1 MSFLFWRYLE
11 YVYIKIGNQFI
22 KQISLLTK
30 LLLVFTAL
38 TSYGAFWLS
47 FAAINIPTFGIL
59 AAYQKDMTQLSSALA
74 FYLIA
79 WAILSFIFMLLTF
92 KSTVLLSGFFLCL
105 TALFS
110 LLSASYFVGS
120 VALTKAAGAFGVIA
134 VVAALYDTFA
144 LLATK
149 QNSYFTLPVIPLPG
163 SEAKQEKWQ
172 RMRAGK
178 RFIWISFIFLFFFNN
193 FFNIYNH

>member
-1 MSFLFWRYLE
+1 M
-11 YVYIKIGNQFI
+11 
-22 KQISLLTK
+22 
-30 LLLVFTAL
+30 LLVFTAL

-163 SEAKQEKWQ
+163 SEAKQEK
-172 RMRAGK
+172 
-178 RFIWISFIFLFFFNN
+178 
-193 FFNIYNH
+193 

>member
-1 MSFLFWRYLE
+1 M
-11 YVYIKIGNQFI
+11 
-22 KQISLLTK
+22 
-30 LLLVFTAL
+30 LLVFTAL

-110 LLSASYFVGS
+110 LLLASYFVGS

-149 QNSYFTLPVIPLPG
+149 QNSYFTLSVIPLPG
-163 SEAKQEKWQ
+163 SEAKQK
-172 RMRAGK
+172 K
-178 RFIWISFIFLFFFNN
+178 
-193 FFNIYNH
+193 